1 MSAVAPASSEKL
13 AATDEKDLSTAQSPP
28 QADSRLP
35 RPDGDS
41 RRTPGAQT
49 PTRQGARAPDHR
61 DSAETARLS
70 DTPRGRNERSY
81 GAADRLHRRSEF
93 LRLQRLGA
101 RYQTP
106 HFVMYAGGL
115 AANDRKR
122 MGVTVS
128 RKIGKA
134 VVRNRIKRR
143 IRECYRLELRA
154 MLPEGVA
161 LVVIARTGAGQLGY
175 TAMRAELI
183 AAARYLGARPSRRIP

>member
-1 MSAVAPASSEKL
+1 
-13 AATDEKDLSTAQSPP
+13 
-28 QADSRLP
+28 
-35 RPDGDS
+35 
-41 RRTPGAQT
+41 
-49 PTRQGARAPDHR
+49 
-61 DSAETARLS
+61 
-70 DTPRGRNERSY
+70 
-81 GAADRLHRRSEF
+81 
-93 LRLQRLGA
+93 
-101 RYQTP
+101 
-106 HFVMYAGGL
+106 MYAGGL

-175 TAMRAELI
+175 AAMRAELI